1 MLDALTARFGRVFLI
16 ARGAKRPGSN
26 LRGVLVPFTPL
37 KLTWTGRKEAKVL
50 TCAEWFG
57 VLPPLRGE
65 ALLSG
70 FYVNELVLRLT
81 EREDPHPGL
90 FTAYVRVMEALCE
103 DAAADR
109 QRGLRAFEAELL
121 RICGWP
127 VAIDET
133 GGEDGSGAEPAQSL
147 RTGLADAVAREE
159 DPCAERFWRLGELG
173 ALVPARAPADPA
185 QARFRAWGDAL
196 VRDVLAEGLDCRW
209 VTVGEDFRFG
219 SGRAASVEDL
229 TRIGA
234 AHGIETWISPLL
246 FHGERKVSSTRV
258 REALAAGDFYEVSL
272 MLGHPYTMAGRVIH
286 GQALGRTLGYP
297 TLNITPIPPG
307 SRSRPALS
315 GVFAVRVEGLLPG
328 AALPG
333 VASLGIRPTVSSARR
348 WLLETHLL
356 DWKGD
361 AYGRAICVRFV
372 ERIREEKKFSGIEEL
387 AAAIRNDAVRARQIL
402 GLAPQG

>member
-1 MLDALTARFGRVFLI
+1 MHVFRGIPDNRLRVPSAIAIGNFDGVHTGHQALLASLVEAARD
-16 ARGAKRPGSN
+16 RG
-26 LRGVLVPFTPL
+26 LVPSVITF
-37 KLTWTGRKEAKVL
+37 E
-50 TCAEWFG
+50 
-57 VLPPLRGE
+57 
-65 ALLSG
+65 
-70 FYVNELVLRLT
+70 
-81 EREDPHPGL
+81 PHPREYFPHLDPVPRISTLRDKVKRLLDCG
-90 FTAYVRVMEALCE
+90 VERVYMLPFNA
-103 DAAADR
+103 
-109 QRGLRAFEAELL
+109 
-121 RICGWP
+121 RIAG
-127 VAIDET
+127 A
-133 GGEDGSGAEPAQSL
+133 GAEA
-147 RTGLADAVAREE
+147 
-159 DPCAERFWRLGELG
+159 F
-173 ALVPARAPADPA
+173 
-185 QARFRAWGDAL
+185 
-196 VRDVLAEGLDCRW
+196 VRDVLAGRLESPEAL
-209 VTVGEDFRFG
+209 
-219 SGRAASVEDL
+219 RAASAEDL
-229 TRIGA
+229 ARIGA

-297 TLNITPIPPG
+297 TLNIAPIPPG

>member
-1 MLDALTARFGRVFLI
+1 MHVFRGIPDNRLRVPSAIAIGNFDGVHTGHQALLASLVEAARD
-16 ARGAKRPGSN
+16 RG
-26 LRGVLVPFTPL
+26 LVPSVITF
-37 KLTWTGRKEAKVL
+37 E
-50 TCAEWFG
+50 
-57 VLPPLRGE
+57 
-65 ALLSG
+65 
-70 FYVNELVLRLT
+70 
-81 EREDPHPGL
+81 PHPREYFPHLDPVPRISTLRDKVKRLLDCG
-90 FTAYVRVMEALCE
+90 VERVYMLPFNA
-103 DAAADR
+103 
-109 QRGLRAFEAELL
+109 
-121 RICGWP
+121 RIAG
-127 VAIDET
+127 A
-133 GGEDGSGAEPAQSL
+133 GAEA
-147 RTGLADAVAREE
+147 
-159 DPCAERFWRLGELG
+159 F
-173 ALVPARAPADPA
+173 
-185 QARFRAWGDAL
+185 
-196 VRDVLAEGLDCRW
+196 VRDVLAKGLDCRW

-219 SGRAASVEDL
+219 SGRAASAEDL
-229 TRIGA
+229 ARIGA

-297 TLNITPIPPG
+297 TLNIAPIPPG

-333 VASLGIRPTVSSARR
+333 VASLGIRPTVSSTRR

-356 DWKGD
+356 GWKGD

>member
-1 MLDALTARFGRVFLI
+1 MNEPVRTGAPEAPVEAPPLLAGPARPARDPLARGAGAATLERVISGGRAALAILEEVERAEAAPAGSRRPRKPAEEPAFLLHSYPWSESSLVLDALTARFGRVFLI

-133 GGEDGSGAEPAQSL
+133 GGEDGSGAE
-147 RTGLADAVAREE
+147 
-159 DPCAERFWRLGELG
+159 RFWRLGELG

-196 VRDVLAEGLDCRW
+196 VRDVLAGRLESPEAL
-209 VTVGEDFRFG
+209 
-219 SGRAASVEDL
+219 RAARE
-229 TRIGA
+229 IY
-234 AHGIETWISPLL
+234 
-246 FHGERKVSSTRV
+246 
-258 REALAAGDFYEVSL
+258 REAIELRLD
-272 MLGHPYTMAGRVIH
+272 GRP
-286 GQALGRTLGYP
+286 L
-297 TLNITPIPPG
+297 
-307 SRSRPALS
+307 RSR
-315 GVFAVRVEGLLPG
+315 
-328 AALPG
+328 
-333 VASLGIRPTVSSARR
+333 
-348 WLLETHLL
+348 
-356 DWKGD
+356 
-361 AYGRAICVRFV
+361 
-372 ERIREEKKFSGIEEL
+372 RILAEL
-387 AAAIRNDAVRARQIL
+387 KRL
-402 GLAPQG
+402 

>member
-133 GGEDGSGAEPAQSL
+133 GGEDGSGAE
-147 RTGLADAVAREE
+147 
-159 DPCAERFWRLGELG
+159 RFWRLGELG

-196 VRDVLAEGLDCRW
+196 VRDVLAGRLESPEAL
-209 VTVGEDFRFG
+209 
-219 SGRAASVEDL
+219 RAARE
-229 TRIGA
+229 IY
-234 AHGIETWISPLL
+234 
-246 FHGERKVSSTRV
+246 
-258 REALAAGDFYEVSL
+258 REAIELRLD
-272 MLGHPYTMAGRVIH
+272 GRP
-286 GQALGRTLGYP
+286 L
-297 TLNITPIPPG
+297 
-307 SRSRPALS
+307 RSR
-315 GVFAVRVEGLLPG
+315 
-328 AALPG
+328 
-333 VASLGIRPTVSSARR
+333 
-348 WLLETHLL
+348 
-356 DWKGD
+356 
-361 AYGRAICVRFV
+361 
-372 ERIREEKKFSGIEEL
+372 RILAEL
-387 AAAIRNDAVRARQIL
+387 KRL
-402 GLAPQG
+402 

>member
-1 MLDALTARFGRVFLI
+1 MHVFRGIPDNRLRVPSAIAIGNFDGVHTGHQALLASLVEAARD
-16 ARGAKRPGSN
+16 RG
-26 LRGVLVPFTPL
+26 LVPSVITF
-37 KLTWTGRKEAKVL
+37 E
-50 TCAEWFG
+50 
-57 VLPPLRGE
+57 
-65 ALLSG
+65 
-70 FYVNELVLRLT
+70 
-81 EREDPHPGL
+81 PHPREYFPHLDPVPRISTLRDKVKRLLDCG
-90 FTAYVRVMEALCE
+90 VERVYMLPFNA
-103 DAAADR
+103 
-109 QRGLRAFEAELL
+109 
-121 RICGWP
+121 RIAG
-127 VAIDET
+127 
-133 GGEDGSGAEPAQSL
+133 
-147 RTGLADAVAREE
+147 ADAEA
-159 DPCAERFWRLGELG
+159 F
-173 ALVPARAPADPA
+173 
-185 QARFRAWGDAL
+185 

-219 SGRAASVEDL
+219 SGRAASAEDL
-229 TRIGA
+229 ARIGA

-297 TLNITPIPPG
+297 TLNIAPIPPG

>member
-1 MLDALTARFGRVFLI
+1 MNEPVRAGAPEAPVEAPPLLAGPARPARDPLARGAGAATLERVISGGRAALAILEEVERAEAAPAGSRRPRKPAEEPAFLLHSYPWSESSLVLDALTARFGRVFLI

-37 KLTWTGRKEAKVL
+37 KLTWTGLKEAKVL

-196 VRDVLAEGLDCRW
+196 VRDVLAGRLESPEAL
-209 VTVGEDFRFG
+209 
-219 SGRAASVEDL
+219 RAARE
-229 TRIGA
+229 IY
-234 AHGIETWISPLL
+234 
-246 FHGERKVSSTRV
+246 
-258 REALAAGDFYEVSL
+258 REAIELRLD
-272 MLGHPYTMAGRVIH
+272 GRP
-286 GQALGRTLGYP
+286 L
-297 TLNITPIPPG
+297 
-307 SRSRPALS
+307 RSR
-315 GVFAVRVEGLLPG
+315 
-328 AALPG
+328 
-333 VASLGIRPTVSSARR
+333 
-348 WLLETHLL
+348 
-356 DWKGD
+356 
-361 AYGRAICVRFV
+361 
-372 ERIREEKKFSGIEEL
+372 RILAEL
-387 AAAIRNDAVRARQIL
+387 KRL
-402 GLAPQG
+402 